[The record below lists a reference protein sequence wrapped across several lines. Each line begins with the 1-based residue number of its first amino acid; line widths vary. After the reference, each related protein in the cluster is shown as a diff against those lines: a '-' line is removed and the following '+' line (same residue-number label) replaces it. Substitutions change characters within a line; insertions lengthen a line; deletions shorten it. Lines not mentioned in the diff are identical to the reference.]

1 MSGNLKDLDTESE
14 GEYEDE
20 DVADN
25 KSAVA
30 STAR

>member
-20 DVADN
+20 DVADS
-25 KSAVA
+25 KTAAV
-30 STAR
+30 SNAR

>member
-14 GEYEDE
+14 GEYEYE

-25 KSAVA
+25 KTAAV
-30 STAR
+30 SNAR

>member
-20 DVADN
+20 EETTDN
-25 KSAVA
+25 KAA
-30 STAR
+30 ER